1 MMRSMRAI
9 VKPVFYVLAISFIA
23 WLALGQVTDIL
34 GGGKDVV
41 LKVEGEVVRS
51 QPFQLQYQAAL
62 EQYRRQQGGARLS
75 REDEQQ
81 VQNQVADQF
90 IHNILLE
97 RAYRRLGITVSDAEI
112 IQAARS
118 GPPPQLLQ
126 QVLQEATFQTNG
138 QFDITKWQRYLSSAG
153 PEFTSQIEQLYR
165 EYLPQRKLQEYLT
178 ADVYVSDAKLW
189 RIWRDQHEAVTV
201 AVLAI
206 RPEDVPDSLAAV
218 SDAELQQY
226 YDTHKND
233 LKRPAAAWLSYVAQP
248 RVPDARDSAAAL
260 SRVRALR
267 AEITG
272 GKAKFADVAQKES
285 ADSGSGARGGDLG
298 WIKRNQPGFDPRF
311 VAGLRSLPVGVV
323 SEPVQSGFGYH
334 LIRIDAAK
342 GDSVHARHILVAI
355 APQGPHLDAIDART
369 DTLDRLAG
377 DQTDGHRLDSAA
389 HALHL
394 PLARAPKLVQGERL
408 VLPEGPVPD
417 VSVWAFDARLGET
430 SPVIDGPRAS
440 YVFRL
445 DSLEPAGVP
454 PLALVRTRVLDEAR
468 HEKKKALAREQA
480 QQVARELRDATD
492 LPAAARAHGLR
503 TQQEGPFTRVNAGP
517 EFTRNPIVLGAAF
530 ALRPGER
537 SPLIAGETGFFLLQG
552 SARTAADSAAW
563 RKQRDQQRET
573 LIRPI
578 EQARIQQYLAALR
591 AKATIVDRRNEIFR
605 PAATASES

>member
-9 VKPVFYVLAISFIA
+9 VKPVFYVLAISFVA

-118 GPPPQLLQ
+118 GPPPQILQ

-153 PEFTSQIEQLYR
+153 PEFTGQVEQLYR

-206 RPEDVPDSLAAV
+206 RPEDVPDSLAPV
-218 SDAELQQY
+218 SDAELRQY
-226 YDTHKND
+226 YDTHKSD

-260 SRVRALR
+260 GRVRALR

-272 GKAKFADVAQKES
+272 GKAKFEDVAKKES

-298 WIKRNQPGFDPRF
+298 WIKRNQPGFDLRF

-323 SEPVQSGFGYH
+323 SEPVQSSFGYH

-394 PLARAPKLVQGERL
+394 PLGRAPKLVQGERL

-454 PLALVRTRVLDEAR
+454 PLALVRARVLDEAR
-468 HEKKKALAREQA
+468 HEKKKALAREHA
-480 QQVARELRDATD
+480 QQVARELRDASD

-503 TQQEGPFTRVNAGP
+503 TQQEGPFTRVTAGP
-517 EFTRNPIVLGAAF
+517 EFTRNPVVLGAAF

-537 SPLIAGETGFFLLQG
+537 SPLIAGETGLFLLQG
-552 SARTAADSAAW
+552 ITRTAADSAAW

-573 LIRPI
+573 LTRPI

-605 PAATASES
+605 PAAAASES

>member
-1 MMRSMRAI
+1 MMRSMRVI
-9 VKPVFYVLAISFIA
+9 VKPVFYVLAISFVA
-23 WLALGQVTDIL
+23 WLAIGQVTDIL

-41 LKVEGEVVRS
+41 LKVNGEVVRS

-62 EQYRRQQGGARLS
+62 EQYRRQQGGGRLS

-81 VQNQVADQF
+81 IQNQVADQF

-97 RAYRRLGITVSDAEI
+97 RAYRRLGIAVSDEEI
-112 IQAARS
+112 IRAARS
-118 GPPPQLLQ
+118 GPPPQILQ

-165 EYLPQRKLQEYLT
+165 DYLPQRKLQEYLT

-189 RIWRDQHEAVTV
+189 RIWRDQHESVTV
-201 AVLAI
+201 AVLAV
-206 RPEDVPDSLAAV
+206 RPEDVPDSLAPV
-218 SDAELQQY
+218 SETEVQRY

-233 LKRPAAAWLSYVAQP
+233 FKRPAAAWLSYVAQP
-248 RVPDARDSAAAL
+248 RVPDTRDSAAAL
-260 SRVRALR
+260 DRAHALR
-267 AEITG
+267 AELVG
-272 GKAKFADVAQKES
+272 GKAKFEDVAKKES

-298 WIKRNQPGFDPRF
+298 WVKRNQPGFDPRF
-311 VAGLRSLPVGVV
+311 VAGMRSLPVGVV
-323 SEPVQSGFGYH
+323 SQPILSSFGYH

-342 GDSVHARHILVAI
+342 GDSVHTRHILVAI
-355 APQGPHLDAIDART
+355 TLQGKHLDAVDTRT
-369 DTLDRLAG
+369 DSLDRLAA
-377 DQTDGHRLDSAA
+377 DQTEGHRLDSAA
-389 HALHL
+389 HVLTL

-417 VSVWAFDARLGET
+417 VSVWAFDARIGET

-445 DSLEPAGVP
+445 DSLEPGGVP
-454 PLALVRTRVLDEAR
+454 PLAQLRARVLDAAR
-468 HEKKKALAREQA
+468 HEKKKALAREHA
-480 QQVARELRDATD
+480 EPVARELHDATD
-492 LPAAARAHGLR
+492 LVAAARARGLR
-503 TQQEGPFTRVNAGP
+503 VQKEGPFTRVTAGP
-517 EFTRNPIVLGAAF
+517 EFTRNPVVLGAAF

-552 SARTAADSAAW
+552 IARTTVDSAAW

-578 EQARIQQYLAALR
+578 EQARVQQFLAALR

-605 PAATASES
+605 PAAASES

>member
-9 VKPVFYVLAISFIA
+9 VKPVFYVLAVSFVA
-23 WLALGQVTDIL
+23 WLAIGQVTDIL

-41 LKVEGEVVRS
+41 LKVNGEVVRS

-62 EQYRRQQGGARLS
+62 EQYRRQQGGGRLS

-81 VQNQVADQF
+81 IQNQVADQF

-97 RAYRRLGITVSDAEI
+97 RAYRRLGITVSDGEI

-118 GPPPQLLQ
+118 GPPPQILQ

-153 PEFTSQIEQLYR
+153 PEFTGQIEQLYR
-165 EYLPQRKLQEYLT
+165 DYLPQRKLQEYLT

-189 RIWRDQHEAVTV
+189 RIWRDQHESVTV
-201 AVLAI
+201 AVLAV
-206 RPEDVPDSLAAV
+206 RPEDMPDSLV
-218 SDAELQQY
+218 RMSDADLKRY
-226 YDTHKND
+226 YETHQSD
-233 LKRPAAAWLSYVAQP
+233 FKRPAAAWLSYVAQP
-248 RVPDARDSAAAL
+248 RIADAPDTAAAL
-260 SRVRALR
+260 ARVRALR
-267 AEITG
+267 AQLAS
-272 GKAKFADVAQKES
+272 GKAKFEDVAKKES
-285 ADSGSGARGGDLG
+285 SDSGSGARGGDLG
-298 WIKRNQPGFDPRF
+298 WIKRNERGFDAKF
-311 VAGLRSLPVGVV
+311 VAALHSLPVGVL
-323 SEPVQSGFGYH
+323 SQPVLSAFGYH
-334 LIRIDAAK
+334 LIRIEAAK
-342 GDSVHARHILVAI
+342 GDSVHVRHILVAI
-355 APQGPHLDAIDART
+355 ALQGKHLDAVDART
-369 DTLDRLAG
+369 DTLDRVAG

-389 HALHL
+389 HVLNL
-394 PLARAPKLVQGERL
+394 PLARAPKLVQGQRL
-408 VLPEGPVPD
+408 VLAEGPVPD

-454 PLALVRTRVLDEAR
+454 PLAQLRGRVLDEAR
-468 HEKKKALAREQA
+468 HEKKQTLAREHA
-480 QQVARELRDATD
+480 EQVARELHDATD
-492 LPAAARAHGLR
+492 LLAAGRGRALR
-503 TQQEGPFTRVNAGP
+503 VQKEGPFTRVTAGP
-517 EFTRNPIVLGAAF
+517 EFTRNPVVLGAAF

-552 SARTAADSAAW
+552 IARTTADSAAW
-563 RKQRDQQRET
+563 RKQRDQQREA
-573 LIRPI
+573 LVRPI

-605 PAATASES
+605 PTAAASES

>member
-9 VKPVFYVLAISFIA
+9 VKPVFYVLAISFVA

-118 GPPPQLLQ
+118 GPPPQILQ

-165 EYLPQRKLQEYLT
+165 DYLPQRKLQEYLT

-206 RPEDVPDSLAAV
+206 RPEDVPDSLAPV
-218 SDAELQQY
+218 SDAELRQY
-226 YDTHKND
+226 YDTHKSD

-260 SRVRALR
+260 GRVRALR

-272 GKAKFADVAQKES
+272 GKAKFEDVAKKES

-298 WIKRNQPGFDPRF
+298 WIKRNQPGFDLRF

-323 SEPVQSGFGYH
+323 SEPVQSSFGYH

-417 VSVWAFDARLGET
+417 VSVWAFDARLAET

-454 PLALVRTRVLDEAR
+454 PLALVRARVLDEAR
-468 HEKKKALAREQA
+468 HEKKKALARERA
-480 QQVARELRDATD
+480 QQLARELHDASD

-503 TQQEGPFTRVNAGP
+503 TQQEGPFTRVTAGP
-517 EFTRNPIVLGAAF
+517 EFTRNPVVLGAAF

-537 SPLIAGETGFFLLQG
+537 SPLIAGETGLFLLQG
-552 SARTAADSAAW
+552 ITRTAADSAAW

-573 LIRPI
+573 LTRPI

-605 PAATASES
+605 PAAAASES

>member
-9 VKPVFYVLAISFIA
+9 VKPVFYVLAISFVA

-118 GPPPQLLQ
+118 GPPPQILQ

-165 EYLPQRKLQEYLT
+165 
-178 ADVYVSDAKLW
+178 
-189 RIWRDQHEAVTV
+189 
-201 AVLAI
+201 
-206 RPEDVPDSLAAV
+206 
-218 SDAELQQY
+218 
-226 YDTHKND
+226 DTHEND

-260 SRVRALR
+260 GRVRALR

-272 GKAKFADVAQKES
+272 GKAKFEDVAKKES

-323 SEPVQSGFGYH
+323 SEPVQSRFGYH

-377 DQTDGHRLDSAA
+377 DQTDGHRLDSVA

-454 PLALVRTRVLDEAR
+454 PLALVRARVLDEAR
-468 HEKKKALAREQA
+468 HEKKKALAREHA
-480 QQVARELRDATD
+480 QQVARDLRDASD

-503 TQQEGPFTRVNAGP
+503 TQQEGPFTRVTAGP
-517 EFTRNPIVLGAAF
+517 EFTRNPVVLGAAF

-537 SPLIAGETGFFLLQG
+537 SPLIAGETGLFLLQG
-552 SARTAADSAAW
+552 ITRTAADSAAW

-573 LIRPI
+573 LTRPI

-605 PAATASES
+605 PAAAASES

>member
-9 VKPVFYVLAISFIA
+9 VKPVFYILAISFVA
-23 WLALGQVTDIL
+23 WLAIGQVTDIL

-41 LKVEGEVVRS
+41 LKVNGEVVRA

-62 EQYRRQQGGARLS
+62 EQYRRQQGGGRLS

-81 VQNQVADQF
+81 IQNQVADQF

-97 RAYRRLGITVSDAEI
+97 RAYRRLGITVSDEEI
-112 IQAARS
+112 IRAARS
-118 GPPPQLLQ
+118 GPPPQILQ

-165 EYLPQRKLQEYLT
+165 DYLPQRKLQEYLT

-201 AVLAI
+201 AVLAV
-206 RPEDVPDSLAAV
+206 RPEDVPDSLAPV
-218 SDAELQQY
+218 SDTELQQY
-226 YDTHKND
+226 YERHRDD
-233 LKRPAAAWLSYVAQP
+233 FKRPAAAWLSYIALP
-248 RVPDARDSAAAL
+248 RVPDALDSAAAL
-260 SRVRALR
+260 ARARTLR
-267 AEITG
+267 AELAR
-272 GKAKFADVAQKES
+272 GKTKFEDVAKKES
-285 ADSGSGARGGDLG
+285 ADSGTGPRGGDLG

-311 VAGLRSLPVGVV
+311 VAAVRSLPVGVL
-323 SEPVQSGFGYH
+323 SQPVLSSFGYH

-355 APQGPHLDAIDART
+355 TLQGKHLDTVDTRT
-369 DTLDRLAG
+369 DSLDRLAA

-389 HALHL
+389 HVLNLA
-394 PLARAPKLVQGERL
+394 LARAPKLVQGQRL
-408 VLPEGPVPD
+408 MLSEGSIPD
-417 VSVWAFDARLGET
+417 VSVWAFDARPGET
-430 SPVIDGPRAS
+430 GPVIDGPRAS

-454 PLALVRTRVLDEAR
+454 PLAQVRGRVADEAR
-468 HEKKKALAREQA
+468 HEKKKALARERAEQL
-480 QQVARELRDATD
+480 ARDLRDATD
-492 LPAAARAHGLR
+492 LVAAARARGLR
-503 TQQEGPFTRVNAGP
+503 VQKEGPFTRVTAPP
-517 EFTRNPIVLGAAF
+517 EFTHNPVVLGAAF

-537 SPLIAGETGFFLLQG
+537 SPLIAGETGVFVLQG
-552 SARTAADSAAW
+552 IARTTADSAAW

-573 LIRPI
+573 LERPI
-578 EQARIQQYLAALR
+578 EQARVQQFLAALR

-605 PAATASES
+605 PAAGASES